1 MSKQEDVF
9 SYYVIDTI
17 GKRIAGDIVWSKDSA
32 TSLRKW
38 RELFGISQGEIARE
52 MGIKP
57 SVIADYERSRRQ
69 AGSEFIR
76 RYVSALISIDS
87 KRGYKV
93 IKDLSKMFGINYP
106 FIVDMGDFSYPKSI
120 DEIIRAVDG
129 VLINSYVTDKK
140 VYGYLV
146 TDSIKAI
153 ISLSGMEFYQAL
165 SLMVNKVV
173 VFTKVSS
180 GRSPMI
186 ALKVAPIKPPIVVF
200 HRPVNLDPLALE
212 LSESENMTV
221 IVSTKAHEEDL
232 VKGLKSLLVE
242 T

>member
-106 FIVDMGDFSYPKSI
+106 FIVDMG
-120 DEIIRAVDG
+120 EINRG
-129 VLINSYVTDKK
+129 NEKK
-140 VYGYLV
+140 RL
-146 TDSIKAI
+146 
-153 ISLSGMEFYQAL
+153 
-165 SLMVNKVV
+165 
-173 VFTKVSS
+173 
-180 GRSPMI
+180 
-186 ALKVAPIKPPIVVF
+186 
-200 HRPVNLDPLALE
+200 
-212 LSESENMTV
+212 
-221 IVSTKAHEEDL
+221 
-232 VKGLKSLLVE
+232 
-242 T
+242 